1 MNRRTRRTLW
11 IVATVLVVL
20 AAAIFLRSKA
30 PPEAARLLPE
40 SDGILYINLKPVRS
54 FFHKDLKPPQHAAE
68 YQHFIDA
75 VGINPERDLDEAAI
89 ALHRMADP
97 NGPNGP
103 VAYSM
108 VLVGKITG
116 KRLNAWLDSHATSRE
131 SYAGHTIYSIP
142 SEDRTVRV
150 AQIGY
155 DMVAVSNY
163 PAPEMIH
170 SMLDRHSTAA
180 WPFAGSTL
188 LRQHYH
194 EVPLLSLAWGVGQIG
209 LPFNESGAIS
219 VLGLSLP
226 LEADSTIIASFGWT
240 GSLRIVEIAPSEAVA
255 ARQAAALQMLV
266 MLARG
271 FTVQLNSNTE
281 NYSLKELLK
290 TAEITQKHE
299 RVVVTAS
306 VDRSLFSGLDATP
319 KGSSDSSSGPD
330 ASK

>member
-1 MNRRTRRTLW
+1 
-11 IVATVLVVL
+11 VAAVLVVL

-271 FTVQLNSNTE
+271 FTVQLNGNTE
-281 NYSLKELLK
+281 NNSLKELLK